1 MELSERQ
8 KKIIMIVM
16 ILLLVG
22 GVATGVAL
30 YFLRGTEC
38 GSSFTACELTKDFVP
53 GVTGYSYEFS
63 CGRTDYHQ
71 EVDRTGLWSF
81 TINGTEFSKTSIS
94 TIIIPTWSFT
104 IGGQTGKIGYS
115 LSLQDKYQINF
126 GTIEW
131 RSLRSYL
138 ATSWPSGLKIVDN
151 TDKILV
157 EFNRQSL
164 ALPKVKYTVCLT
176 DDVDNNALKKKL
188 AIATVSAFAIGKKD

>member
-16 ILLLVG
+16 ILLLIG
-22 GVATGVAL
+22 GIAAGVAL

-38 GSSFTACELTKDFVP
+38 DSSYTACELTKDLIP

-63 CGRTDYHQ
+63 CGTDYNQ

-81 TINGTEFSKTSIS
+81 TINGTEFSKTSIR

-164 ALPKVKYTVCLT
+164 ALPKVKYTVCLSE
-176 DDVDNNALKKKL
+176 DVNNDKLMKKL